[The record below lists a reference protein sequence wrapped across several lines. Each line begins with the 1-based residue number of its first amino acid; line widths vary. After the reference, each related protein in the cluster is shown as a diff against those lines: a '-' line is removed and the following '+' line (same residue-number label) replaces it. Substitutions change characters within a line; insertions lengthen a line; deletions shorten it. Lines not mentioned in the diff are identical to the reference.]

1 MKAFSELGADVLFL
15 EAPRSEQEMQRF
27 CEEVTGKRMANMLEG
42 GITPLLST
50 ERLRAIGF
58 GLAAYPLTLLSTA
71 AFAMRQALVDLK
83 AGHTP
88 ERMLSFEEMKTLV
101 GFESVGSDID
111 QK

>member
-58 GLAAYPLTLLSTA
+58 GLAAYPLTL
-71 AFAMRQALVDLK
+71 ALNGRLRD
-83 AGHTP
+83 ATSSG
-88 ERMLSFEEMKTLV
+88 
-101 GFESVGSDID
+101 GS
-111 QK
+111 QSRPHARENAQL